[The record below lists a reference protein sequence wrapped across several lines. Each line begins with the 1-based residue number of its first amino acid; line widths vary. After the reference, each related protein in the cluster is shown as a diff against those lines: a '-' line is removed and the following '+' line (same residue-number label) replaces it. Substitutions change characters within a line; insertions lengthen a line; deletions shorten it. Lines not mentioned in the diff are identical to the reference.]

1 MAPAG
6 GHGLLGDFMAS
17 DLPSSIVAGISF
29 IGRSGGAV
37 KALNGFKKGHH
48 TLPDAANATTNAFLG
63 KICAGE
69 LTAETEEKFQRVR
82 TGLGYKRK
90 DVSLSVAPPNAVLT
104 GRDFTWELG
113 YALEESNPARY
124 VVTYLLRDLQSAD
137 LAQTDAFA
145 EIFAGMFGEISFAL
159 KKGARVE
166 AIIDA
171 IEALDPDQGLNVTYP
186 SDCQECTIDVEGVEA
201 HVRCTAATI
210 DLVFPRAGSPRDL
223 MAAFAEVRGAFAV
236 SPVLA
241 GLVVGP

>member
-1 MAPAG
+1 MAPVG

-29 IGRSGGAV
+29 IGRAGGAV
-37 KALNGFKKGHH
+37 KALKGFKKGHH

-63 KICAGE
+63 KICAAE
-69 LTAETEEKFQRVR
+69 LTAGAEEKFQRVR

-90 DVSLSVAPPNAVLT
+90 DVSLSVSPPNAVLT
-104 GRDFTWELG
+104 ARDFTWELG
-113 YALEESNPARY
+113 YALEEPDPARY
-124 VVTYLLRDLQSAD
+124 AVTYLLRDLQSAD
-137 LAQTDAFA
+137 LAQTDEFA
-145 EIFAGMFGEISFAL
+145 EIFAGMFSEISFGL

-171 IEALDPDQGLNVTYP
+171 IEALDPGQGLNVTYP
-186 SDCQECTIDVEGVEA
+186 SDCQECTIGVEGVDA
-201 HVRCTAATI
+201 RVRCTSATI
-210 DLVFPRAGSPRDL
+210 DLVFPRAGSPREL
-223 MAAFAEVRGAFAV
+223 MAAFATVRGAFAV